1 MTAYEIID
9 RPERD
14 ELGEGPVWDVAD
26 QSLYWVDI
34 VDRRVFRLYPATG
47 EVRRWRTPSMVSVAV
62 PTVGGDLL
70 VALEDGAH
78 RLDKDTGGTRVHAA
92 PEHVPGN
99 RSNDAKVDNEGR
111 LLLGTMFNTTGPSRE
126 VLAMPGPTGALF
138 RIDPD
143 GGSERLIDHVGIP
156 NALAFSPD
164 GRRVTFADTR
174 RDVIWSF
181 AYTPEGRLED
191 RRVLLQG
198 GPGHPDGAAMDAE
211 GCLWNARWGAGVVI
225 RITPDGRID
234 RTLELPVA
242 QPSCCAFGGPDLKTL
257 YVTSARQ
264 SLQGLG
270 PEALDGALFAVPMEV
285 TGVPTAPF
293 GG

>member
-1 MTAYEIID
+1 MTAFDVID

-14 ELGEGPVWDVAD
+14 ELGEGPVWDVQA
-26 QSLYWVDI
+26 QALFWVDI
-34 VDRRVFRLYPATG
+34 VDRRVFRLDPATG
-47 EVRRWRTPSMVSVAV
+47 EVRRWRTPSMVSMAV
-62 PTVGGDLL
+62 PTVRGDLL
-70 VALEDGAH
+70 VALENGAH
-78 RLDKDTGGTRVHAA
+78 RLDYATSATRLHAA
-92 PEHVPGN
+92 PDAAPAN

-111 LLLGTMFNTTGPSRE
+111 LLLGTMFNTTGPNRE
-126 VLAMPGPTGALF
+126 PLTMPGPTGALF
-138 RIDPD
+138 RIDPN
-143 GGSERLIDHVGIP
+143 GGSERLLSAVGIP

-191 RRVLLQG
+191 RRLLLQG
-198 GPGHPDGAAMDAE
+198 GPGHPDGAAMDVE

-234 RTLELPVA
+234 RTLKLPVA
-242 QPSCCAFGGPDLKTL
+242 QPSCCAFGGADMKTL

-264 SLQGLG
+264 QLQGLE
-270 PEALDGALFAVPMEV
+270 PDALDGALFAVPLDV
-285 TGVPTAPF
+285 AGVATARF